1 LKSPHLSGNV
11 LQNLLKKSFALM
23 YAEPRIVTDLSQC
36 QFYHAMDLPGGQFG
50 CGNWDLRTSFEKYT
64 GNVEFAGKR
73 VLDVG
78 TASGF
83 LTFEAEKRGAE
94 VVSFDSASPNM
105 HAGVPFL
112 EVRRRG
118 GTPIENDFD
127 AIRNAYWYAHRAYSS
142 RAKCYYGDVYHLP
155 DELGQFDIV
164 LVGAILCHLRDPV
177 GALTSIA
184 RRSRRTLVITEPM
197 VESREPFMSFL
208 PRPSHANNAPHNT
221 WWHLSV
227 GLYGMFL
234 EILGFKIVHYAQ
246 NDYPWQNAVGVKTAF
261 RLGTI
266 GAVRFESVV

>member
-1 LKSPHLSGNV
+1 
-11 LQNLLKKSFALM
+11 M

-50 CGNWDLRTSFEKYT
+50 RGNWDLRNSFEKYT
-64 GNVEFAGKR
+64 ANIDFAGKR

-94 VVSFDSASPNM
+94 VVSFDSASHEM

-112 EVRRRG
+112 EVRRHG
-118 GTPIENDFD
+118 HTAIEDDFEG
-127 AIRNAYWYAHRAYSS
+127 IRNAYWYAHRAYGS
-142 RAKCYYGDVYHLP
+142 RAKCYYGDVYNLP
-155 DELGQFDIV
+155 DELGEFDIV
-164 LVGAILCHLRDPV
+164 LIGAILCHLRDPV

-184 RRSRRTLVITEPM
+184 RRCRNALIITEPIL
-197 VESREPFMSFL
+197 ESREPLMFFQ
-208 PRPSHANNAPHNT
+208 PRPAASKGPHNT
-221 WWHLSV
+221 WWHLSI
-227 GLYGMFL
+227 GLYAMFL

-246 NDYPWQNAVGVKTAF
+246 DNYPWRKNAAGEQYFF

-266 GAVRFESVV
+266 VALRFEPVV